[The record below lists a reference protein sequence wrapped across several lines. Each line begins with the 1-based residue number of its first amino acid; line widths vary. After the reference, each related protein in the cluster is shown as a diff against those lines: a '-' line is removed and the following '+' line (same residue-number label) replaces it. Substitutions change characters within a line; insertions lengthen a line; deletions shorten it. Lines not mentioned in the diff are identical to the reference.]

1 MQVAPESM
9 HRILES
15 QSKWPAHSSWN
26 VLQVL
31 KVPHKRNIHCLHETQ
46 HIEIWFWYTVIVL
59 FKTSPL
65 EQICRMRS
73 WGKACGIACCC
84 IACCCIDCCCSNN
97 CCIACCMA
105 CCCITCIACCCM
117 AACCCIAC
125 CCNTCCCSTCCCS
138 TCCCK
143 TCCCCCCCC
152 GSCCCSCCGSCC
164 GICCGSCC
172 ACACGCCGCCDCWG
186 CCDCCGGLQSWGQW
200 PEQLGFAGG
209 CNCFPFTQKQ
219 GLLPHRFTLN
229 C

>member
-15 QSKWPAHSSWN
+15 QSKWPAHNSWN

-31 KVPHKRNIHCLHETQ
+31 KVPHNRNIHCLHETQ

-209 CNCFPFTQKQ
+209 LHVSP
-219 GLLPHRFTLN
+219 LPRN
-229 C
+229 KACCPIVSP